1 MKLCSS
7 AQMKELDTRA
17 INEADI
23 PSEVLMTNAA
33 RHIAALAEKQLSS
46 GGRVIIFCGTG
57 NNGGD
62 GIAAGAELVCRG
74 VPVRAFLVGDR
85 RISGDPAEME
95 RRLVSAGG
103 RLEPFDDAFVIRPDD
118 VVIDAIFGIGLN
130 RPVSG
135 SALSAIRLING
146 SEAFVI
152 AADIPSGVSADT
164 GLVLGDAV
172 RADATVTFTFAKPGQ
187 LIEPGCVYCGNVSV
201 HSIGIPE
208 ELADCVKSR
217 IFAVF
222 AGDVSLPRRRPD
234 THKGDYGR
242 DYIIAGSIGYTGA
255 PVMAAE
261 AALRMGAGLV
271 YLGVPDSIYSIAAIK
286 CTEVMPMP
294 LPCDEDGLVSW
305 SAREPVSEMLEKA
318 DVCLVGPGLG
328 RSYQLDYL
336 IAHIIQKSAISVVL
350 DADGINAIAG
360 NIDILKQSSLPVVL
374 TPHLGEFARLG
385 GDLSSGRI
393 QAASDF
399 AQNNSCILV
408 LKGHRTITALPDGRV
423 FINTTGGP
431 AMAKGGSGDVLAGMT
446 AALIGQGIPAERA
459 CITAVYL
466 HGLAGDIC
474 AGELGEYSV
483 TATDI
488 IGAIPKAVKSIMR

>member
-1 MKLCSS
+1 MKLANS
-7 AQMKELDTRA
+7 AQMKALDTRA
-17 INEADI
+17 INDFGI
-23 PSEVLMTNAA
+23 PSDILMSNAA
-33 RHIAALAEKQLSS
+33 HHIASLAEEKLPKE
-46 GGRVIIFCGTG
+46 GRVVIFCGTG

-62 GIAAGAELVCRG
+62 GIAAGAELISRG
-74 VPVRAFLVGDR
+74 ACVRTFLVGER
-85 RISGDPAEME
+85 KLSGDPAEME
-95 RRLVSAGG
+95 RRLISAGG
-103 RLEPFDDAFVIRPDD
+103 RLEPFDDAFVLHSDD

-135 SALSAIRLING
+135 AALSAIQLINS
-146 SEAFVI
+146 SEAYII
-152 AADIPSGVSADT
+152 AADMPSGVSADT
-164 GLVLGDAV
+164 GLVLGEAV
-172 RADATVTFTFAKPGQ
+172 RAHSTVTFTLAKPGQ
-187 LIEPGCVYCGNVSV
+187 LVEPGCIYCGNVSV

-208 ELADCVKSR
+208 ELSKGVESR
-217 IFAVF
+217 IFAVS
-222 AGDVSLPRRRPD
+222 AKDVSLPRRRPD

-255 PVMAAE
+255 PIMAAE

-286 CTEVMPMP
+286 CTEVMPLP
-294 LPCDEDGLVSW
+294 LPCDEDGLISW
-305 SAREPVSEMLEKA
+305 NSREPVAEMLEKA
-318 DVCLVGPGLG
+318 DVCLAGPGLG

-336 IAHIIQKSAISVVL
+336 IEHIIQKSKIPIVL
-350 DADGINAIAG
+350 DADGINAVAR

-374 TPHLGEFARLG
+374 TPHPGEFARLG
-385 GDLSSGRI
+385 GDLSVGRI

-399 AQNNSCILV
+399 AQNNRCILV
-408 LKGHRTITALPDGRV
+408 LKGHRTVTALPDGRV

-446 AALIGQGIPAERA
+446 AALIGQKIPAERA
-459 CITAVYL
+459 CITAVFL

-474 AGELGEYSV
+474 ADALGEYSV

-488 IGAIPKAVKSIMR
+488 IGAIPKAVKAIMR